1 MRYLLFAC
9 PFLIFAMSAR
19 AQVDKSPAT
28 EEVPQEFKPKTDVEL
43 TPTAKTAVE
52 VSENW
57 SAEINPPAPGPDGRV
72 LYSYGAGQPIIVCA
86 PLRLCTIEL
95 EPGEHIVGVPQ
106 IGDSLRW
113 RVSPA
118 SYGKGDDATTILV
131 LKPLNAGL
139 DTTLLVT
146 TDRRAYYLR
155 LVSKPEDFTARVAF
169 DYPEYS
175 ADQWKAFVVRQ
186 EEDQKNTKKD
196 DGPLPA
202 NIESM
207 NFEYAIKGDK
217 AIRPLQVFDDGQK
230 TFIRMN
236 PKIKYRE
243 APALAVVGPDK
254 KPEMLNYRV
263 KDAMYI
269 VDRLFDRAELVLGAG
284 KKARKVEIIRETRR
298 TS

>member
-1 MRYLLFAC
+1 MRCGVFVFS
-9 PFLIFAMSAR
+9 FLICAMTAA
-19 AQVDKSPAT
+19 AQVGKSPTA
-28 EEVPQEFKPKTDVEL
+28 EVPPEFKPKTDVAL
-43 TPTAKTAVE
+43 TPTAQAAIG

-57 SAEINPPAPGPDGRV
+57 SAELNRPAPGPDGRV

-86 PLRLCTIEL
+86 PLRICTIEL

-113 RVSPA
+113 RISPA
-118 SYGKGDDATTILV
+118 SYGKSNETTAVLV
-131 LKPLNAGL
+131 LKPLDAGL
-139 DTTLLVT
+139 DTTLLVK

-155 LVSKPEDFTARVAF
+155 LLSKPDDFTARVAF
-169 DYPEYS
+169 DYPEQS
-175 ADQWKAFVVRQ
+175 ADQWKAFLVRQ
-186 EEDQKNTKKD
+186 DEEQKKAKQ
-196 DGPLPA
+196 DGVLPA
-202 NIESM
+202 SIESM
-207 NFEYAIKGDK
+207 NFEYAIKGDE

-243 APALAVVGPDK
+243 APALVVIGPDK

-263 KDAMYI
+263 KDDMYI

-284 KKARKVEIIRETRR
+284 KKSRKVEIIRETRR